1 MQVYKQGHPIVSV
14 VMASY
19 NRVAYL
25 ERSIN
30 SYLNQTFKNSELVFV
45 DDGSTDGTFDYLQSL
60 MQKHQNIRYLR
71 HSNRNV
77 SMSKNAG
84 ILAAIG
90 KYIAFLDS
98 DDAYLPDYLEKRIKY
113 MEAQPHM
120 DFIESNARIIGN
132 PWVKDFQNPEQEI
145 HLDNCHIGATF
156 FTKKSVLLLLG
167 GFNPEI
173 PYGADAQLWEQAQLQ
188 FNTTKLI
195 DPSYIYYRDTPDSIC
210 NNF

>member
-1 MQVYKQGHPIVSV
+1 MQVYKQGHPTVSV

-25 ERSIN
+25 ERSIS
-30 SYLNQTFKNSELVFV
+30 SYLNQTIKNSELVFV

-60 MQKHQNIRYLR
+60 MQVHQNIRYLR

-77 SMSKNAG
+77 SLTKNAG
-84 ILAAIG
+84 ILAATG
-90 KYIAFLDS
+90 DYIAFLDS
-98 DDAYLPDYLEKRIKY
+98 DDAYLPDYLEKRIEF
-113 MEAQPHM
+113 MEAHPNI

-156 FTKKSVLLLLG
+156 FAKKSALLILG
-167 GFNPEI
+167 GFDSEM
-173 PYGADAQLWEQAQLQ
+173 PYGADAKLWEQAQLQ
-188 FNTTKLI
+188 FNTAKFI
-195 DPSYIYYRDTPDSIC
+195 DPSYIYFRDTPDGIC